1 MRITFL
7 LPLLVFFSFIGTG
20 FAKSDLEER
29 MAKFKKLQERVEKE
43 CLKNPKA
50 NSYEITVD
58 GKKIKCQE
66 LLVITNQLKI
76 DIDKEVAELKACE
89 EDAKGPV
96 QSLAVDTGKIIE
108 GAGACQP
115 SPDQNQCATKFGCAA
130 MAAVGPMKAIMEVS
144 GKAFDNAFL
153 KECSKQGND
162 CLLNLLRGI
171 FDSIWSSLNLV
182 WDLGKLAVTKTGEL
196 LGLVKKSEIETSE
209 RAMAA
214 QQASPGFLKQM
225 ASDPVGTVKKMA
237 SSLYESLQE
246 AAMDHYG
253 CEKWAGLPFTS
264 KCLQPMTTWNC
275 ASCAQKAQV
284 FCGIGGYAVG
294 EIATAFLTGGL
305 VAGGKSVIV
314 GSVKLASG
322 PAKNVAAFMSKTFPK
337 ATSVTAKAGQA
348 IGSAAK
354 TTLTLAERRAIY
366 LWDNMAKSKSVT
378 AISTAASLMSKSAV
392 GKIVGTGLKPI
403 GAYLNAMDSAFR
415 LGYSSVDN
423 LAAGGAKAVPQKVVQ
438 GSKLADEAMG
448 AKQPTIVVSKD
459 QSKAAPGMVVVD
471 SPKPSVPVVEAPKTA
486 AVSSGKTPASTKVPE
501 AAPAKAVNLADDEI
515 DLGAQMTK
523 FKTDDEYLKL
533 YKGEELYPDHHKDVT
548 AAILALEKTQPQ
560 LSKAEIRKQIES
572 MMNSCEL

>member
-1 MRITFL
+1 
-7 LPLLVFFSFIGTG
+7 
-20 FAKSDLEER
+20 

-43 CLKNPKA
+43 CLKNPKSS
-50 NSYEITVD
+50 SYEITVD
-58 GKKIKCQE
+58 GKKLKCHE

-76 DIDKEVAELKACE
+76 EIDKEITELKACE
-89 EDAKGPV
+89 EDGKGPV
-96 QSLAVDTGKIIE
+96 QALAVDTGKIIE
-108 GAGACQP
+108 QSGSCKP
-115 SPDQNQCATKFGCAA
+115 SPDQNQCMTKFGCAA
-130 MAAVGPMKAIMEVS
+130 MAAVGPMKAFMEVS
-144 GKAFDNAFL
+144 GRAFDNAFL

-182 WDLGKLAVTKTGEL
+182 WDLGKMAVTKTGEL
-196 LGLVKKSEIETSE
+196 LGIVKRSEIETSE

-225 ASDPVGTVKKMA
+225 ANDPVGTVKQMA
-237 SSLYESLQE
+237 STLYESLQE
-246 AAMDHYG
+246 AAMEHYG

-264 KCLQPMTTWNC
+264 KCVQPMTTWNC

-284 FCGIGGYAVG
+284 YCGIGGYAVG

-314 GSVKLASG
+314 GSLKLASG
-322 PAKNVAAFMSKTFPK
+322 PAKNVASFMSKTFPK
-337 ATSVTAKAGQA
+337 TTSVTTKAGQA
-348 IGSAAK
+348 IGSVAK

-366 LWDNMAKSKSVT
+366 LWDNMMKSKSVT
-378 AISTAASLMSKSAV
+378 AISNAASLMSKSAV

-403 GAYLNAMDSAFR
+403 GVYLNAMDDAFR

-423 LAAGGAKAVPQKVVQ
+423 LANGGAKAVPQKVVQ
-438 GSKLADEAMG
+438 GAKLADQAVG
-448 AKQPTIVVSKD
+448 AKEPTIIIAKD
-459 QSKAAPGMVVVD
+459 QAKATPGMVIVE
-471 SPKPSVPVVEAPKTA
+471 SPKPKPPVPSVESPRPSE
-486 AVSSGKTPASTKVPE
+486 VSSGKAPASTKAPE
-501 AAPAKAVNLADDEI
+501 ATPAKGVTMTDEDI
-515 DLGAQMTK
+515 DLAAQMTK
-523 FKTDDEYLKL
+523 YKTDDEYLKL